1 MKYSLKNMKDK
12 DYEIVVCPHCGET
25 KLKWEIVCP
34 KCKKTS
40 SR

>member
-25 KLKWEIVCP
+25 KLKWENCVP
-34 KCKKTS
+34 KM
-40 SR
+40 